1 MAKYVRTKEL
11 WIGVLEVRPLYGDHP
26 ILGNAKGAFV
36 NIVTWASD
44 KEEFKNKAEFIVEKL
59 GGLFVSEV
67 HDPESVEGR
76 RGKTVNDF
84 VDDIEDMISRAQD
97 NPNAI
102 IYGTFHM
109 FANDDA

>member
-1 MAKYVRTKEL
+1 MAKHVRMQEL
-11 WIGVLEVRPLYGDHP
+11 WIGMVEVRPLYGDHQ

-44 KEEFKNKAEFIVEKL
+44 KDEFKNKAELIIGKL

-67 HDPESVEGR
+67 LDPESVEARMGR
-76 RGKTVNDF
+76 TGNGF
-84 VDDIEDMISRAQD
+84 VDDIEDMIFRAQD

-109 FANDDA
+109 FKNDDA